1 MRKDRVW
8 MKFKKDDFNQLMG
21 VLSKQIERY
30 EEIEA
35 QNLNLKADIQD
46 EKECLLDLQN
56 KIWRYSHFEKESEL
70 ITMDMFPSEV
80 KNLFL
85 TFLENSFYEHDYT
98 NESYFDEY
106 LKKHEECIYQGKKL
120 SKGAIQELND
130 FLKMEYLKDFQQGNV
145 NILEVDGKQY
155 ISLQDLVNIDI
166 DRYSDRCLKVY
177 YENEKRESKTQEKIM
192 QFQSNLEFVNKK
204 YKNADVVLI
213 VWATEMCREQGLA
226 DYYPVQDVKDAF
238 KTMEYIDEKEAI
250 EIVLND
256 SEETLIYHKSP
267 EEECFTKEALK
278 HETINFDKES
288 KMEEDLDELEK

>member
-35 QNLNLKADIQD
+35 QNLNLKADIQ
-46 EKECLLDLQN
+46 
-56 KIWRYSHFEKESEL
+56 
-70 ITMDMFPSEV
+70 
-80 KNLFL
+80 
-85 TFLENSFYEHDYT
+85 
-98 NESYFDEY
+98 
-106 LKKHEECIYQGKKL
+106 
-120 SKGAIQELND
+120 
-130 FLKMEYLKDFQQGNV
+130 
-145 NILEVDGKQY
+145 
-155 ISLQDLVNIDI
+155 
-166 DRYSDRCLKVY
+166 
-177 YENEKRESKTQEKIM
+177 
-192 QFQSNLEFVNKK
+192 
-204 YKNADVVLI
+204 
-213 VWATEMCREQGLA
+213 
-226 DYYPVQDVKDAF
+226 
-238 KTMEYIDEKEAI
+238 DEKEAI

>member
-35 QNLNLKADIQD
+35 QNLNLKADI
-46 EKECLLDLQN
+46 
-56 KIWRYSHFEKESEL
+56 
-70 ITMDMFPSEV
+70 
-80 KNLFL
+80 
-85 TFLENSFYEHDYT
+85 
-98 NESYFDEY
+98 
-106 LKKHEECIYQGKKL
+106 
-120 SKGAIQELND
+120 
-130 FLKMEYLKDFQQGNV
+130 
-145 NILEVDGKQY
+145 
-155 ISLQDLVNIDI
+155 
-166 DRYSDRCLKVY
+166 
-177 YENEKRESKTQEKIM
+177 
-192 QFQSNLEFVNKK
+192 
-204 YKNADVVLI
+204 
-213 VWATEMCREQGLA
+213 
-226 DYYPVQDVKDAF
+226 QDVKDAF

>member
-1 MRKDRVW
+1 MV
-8 MKFKKDDFNQLMG
+8 G
-21 VLSKQIERY
+21 
-30 EEIEA
+30 
-35 QNLNLKADIQD
+35 
-46 EKECLLDLQN
+46 N
-56 KIWRYSHFEKESEL
+56 KYIF
-70 ITMDMFPSEV
+70 TAGM
-80 KNLFL
+80 
-85 TFLENSFYEHDYT
+85 
-98 NESYFDEY
+98 
-106 LKKHEECIYQGKKL
+106 
-120 SKGAIQELND
+120 ELND

-204 YKNADVVLI
+204 YENADVVLI